1 MLRRRKLPAPEPPPK
16 GFVLRRGKSGTL
28 EEFPIRMIQEMSQFF
43 ISRSEDPSWRND
55 PTYNL
60 RRKK

>member
-1 MLRRRKLPAPEPPPK
+1 MRKRRPLPRPEPPPE

-28 EEFPIRMIQEMSQFF
+28 EEFPITMIEQMSDWLVKNN
-43 ISRSEDPSWRND
+43 SDPSWRND